1 MMSREKYLLSNEN
14 PLAKSG
20 EKSKFDVPIGLYDD
34 AEIYELIGLII
45 LNKIKSPENS
55 KKNPSSQYIQNI
67 GLCRDNN

>member
-14 PLAKSG
+14 PWAKSG
-20 EKSKFDVPIGLYDD
+20 EKSKFDVPIGSYDA
-34 AEIYELIGLII
+34 AEICELIGLIM

-55 KKNPSSQYIQNI
+55 KKKSFIPIQNI